1 MNENFMQLISQTGI
15 WCVTAYIIG
24 KSFFDYITRREEGD
38 RQIYK
43 DREERMYSIFEKQE
57 SIMLQ
62 QKDLLSQQVTMS
74 QHNKEM
80 LDKLTNIQ
88 ILHTNRLDRIEERQT
103 QLEAASK
110 KIWSNLQCLI
120 PIYYFIKN
128 RFIIC

>member
-15 WCVTAYIIG
+15 WCVTAYTLG
-24 KSFFDYITRREEGD
+24 KNFFDYITRREEDD
-38 RQIYK
+38 RQNYK

-103 QLEAASK
+103 QLEEEIK
-110 KIWSNLQCLI
+110 KIGSKL
-120 PIYYFIKN
+120 
-128 RFIIC
+128 

>member
-62 QKDLLSQQVTMS
+62 QKDLLSQQVAMS

-103 QLEAASK
+103 QLEEEIK
-110 KIWSNLQCLI
+110 KIGSKL
-120 PIYYFIKN
+120 
-128 RFIIC
+128 

>member
-24 KSFFDYITRREEGD
+24 KSFFDYITRREEDD
-38 RQIYK
+38 RQNYK
-43 DREERMYSIFEKQE
+43 DREERIYSIFEKQE

-103 QLEAASK
+103 QLEEEIK
-110 KIWSNLQCLI
+110 KIGSKL
-120 PIYYFIKN
+120 
-128 RFIIC
+128 

>member
-1 MNENFMQLISQTGI
+1 MQLISQTGI
-15 WCVTAYIIG
+15 WCVTAYILG
-24 KSFFDYITRREEGD
+24 KNFFDYITRREEGD
-38 RQIYK
+38 RQNYK

-88 ILHTNRLDRIEERQT
+88 ILHNNRLDRIEERQT
-103 QLEAASK
+103 QLEEEIK
-110 KIWSNLQCLI
+110 KIGNTL
-120 PIYYFIKN
+120 
-128 RFIIC
+128 